1 MNSHK
6 RGFVSLEAIKWDP
19 SVYPRSKWNTATIER
34 YVDALEAG
42 DEFPPLVL
50 EEGTNRLLDGK
61 HRLEAYKK
69 AGITEASVEW
79 HVVPEGMTPKR
90 YAATLSARHGD
101 RMSNADLKALAVE
114 ECEADPKAFDV
125 KAFARQMGVSERTV
139 YDWVGHI
146 LSRERE
152 ERRAK
157 VLRLAMLGWT
167 QKEIGELL
175 GVSQPTVSEDI
186 RNCDSAKTNIRDL
199 AAQHIERHEIARR
212 FNLPPVLVEAI
223 TLEGLDDAERMRR
236 LGIKIQPYDVWQ
248 FPSCHDLMGDN
259 HPGRI
264 PGELVC
270 HVLYF
275 FTQPGDLVVDPMAG
289 SGTTLDACLLM
300 GRKCRG
306 YDIDHRHGRID
317 IEHHDL
323 SDGWPETVGK
333 ASLIFWD
340 PPYYKKMD
348 AGSGGHGGSYGYI
361 EGSVSRLNRGE
372 YLDWFRSAFEN
383 LYATARPGTK
393 LAFLMS
399 DWDGE
404 NAKRPE
410 DEEGIFLWDYADL
423 LRKAGWRLIRQIQV
437 PLSTQQVHPD
447 IVNKFREA
455 RRLARLG
462 RYLVVAVRD

>member
-19 SVYPRSKWNTATIER
+19 SVYPRSKWKTATIER

-101 RMSNADLKALAVE
+101 RLSNADLKALAVE

-139 YDWVGHI
+139 YNWVGHI

-175 GVSQPTVSEDI
+175 GVAQRTVSDDLS
-186 RNCDSAKTNIRDL
+186 RNCETAKNAIRDL
-199 AAQHIERHEIARR
+199 ASQHIERDVKNCESAKTD
-212 FNLPPVLVEAI
+212 I
-223 TLEGLDDAERMRR
+223 TA
-236 LGIKIQPYDVWQ
+236 
-248 FPSCHDLMGDN
+248 
-259 HPGRI
+259 
-264 PGELVC
+264 
-270 HVLYF
+270 
-275 FTQPGDLVVDPMAG
+275 AA
-289 SGTTLDACLLM
+289 TL
-300 GRKCRG
+300 
-306 YDIDHRHGRID
+306 
-317 IEHHDL
+317 
-323 SDGWPETVGK
+323 
-333 ASLIFWD
+333 
-340 PPYYKKMD
+340 
-348 AGSGGHGGSYGYI
+348 
-361 EGSVSRLNRGE
+361 SRVR
-372 YLDWFRSAFEN
+372 
-383 LYATARPGTK
+383 
-393 LAFLMS
+393 
-399 DWDGE
+399 
-404 NAKRPE
+404 
-410 DEEGIFLWDYADL
+410 
-423 LRKAGWRLIRQIQV
+423 
-437 PLSTQQVHPD
+437 PLSS
-447 IVNKFREA
+447 
-455 RRLARLG
+455 
-462 RYLVVAVRD
+462 